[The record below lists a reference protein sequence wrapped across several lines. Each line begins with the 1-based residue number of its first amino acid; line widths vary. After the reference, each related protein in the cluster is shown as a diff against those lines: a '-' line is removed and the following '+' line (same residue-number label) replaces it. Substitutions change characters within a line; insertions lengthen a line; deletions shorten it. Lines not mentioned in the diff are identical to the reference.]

1 MMTDPIGD
9 MLTRMRNALAIR
21 RKSVQIPRSKLR
33 EQVAQVLV
41 REGYVAASRILEP
54 KPEDDTGPQGWI
66 EVDLKYGPEGEDVIH
81 SITRTSRPGRRIY
94 KRASDLKPI
103 LNGLGI
109 TILSTS
115 SGILSDREAREK
127 NVGGEVLATI
137 Y

>member
-41 REGYVAASRILEP
+41 REGYVTASRVLEA
-54 KPEDDTGPQGWI
+54 KDGDTGPQGWI

-94 KRASDLKPI
+94 KRASDLKPV

-109 TILSTS
+109 TIISTS

-127 NVGGEVLATI
+127 NVGGEILATI